1 MARGFP
7 FANVGYTGN
16 LSVIL
21 TKKRICAL
29 PAARELIYRNYR
41 NYLWMKVVVRE
52 HDISLPSIT
61 ALVWISGVAEIAGGL
76 GIVQKATRRIA
87 GWGLIALLIAVF
99 PANIYA
105 ALHGMEISGGPV
117 PDWMLWARLPL
128 QAVLVAWVV
137 HAMRTTPD
145 T

>member
-1 MARGFP
+1 LRQARVIAHVSRGLLAALFIASGVNHFVSPATYVAIMPP
-7 FANVGYTGN
+7 F
-16 LSVIL
+16 
-21 TKKRICAL
+21 L
-29 PAARELIYRNYR
+29 PAAA
-41 NYLWMKVVVRE
+41 
-52 HDISLPSIT
+52 

-76 GIVQKATRRIA
+76 GIVLKATRRIA

-117 PDWMLWARLPL
+117 PEWMLWARLPL
-128 QAVLVAWVV
+128 QAVLVAWVM

-145 T
+145 TQRSWN